1 MSRTVRIA
9 TACLLGLV
17 LGAFATLIQAQ
28 PWPAPIR
35 SIEDKGVTIVGQF
48 DAPGGM
54 QGFAAR
60 AGDRPLA
67 LYLTPDGEHVIV
79 GTMLDA
85 DGQNVSKP
93 KLDELVKTP
102 SRADAWAELEQAHW
116 IGDGDDDAPR
126 TLYVFTDPNC
136 PYCNALW
143 KNSRPLIEQGVL
155 QLRHVLVGVL
165 SEDSLRKAAAILEA
179 DNPASALETHELE
192 FRNGGIKPVEPSEES
207 QALLRKHAQ
216 IMREAG
222 ATGTPTSYYRDEAGK
237 VQRINGAVSTDQL
250 REISQPLNLR
260 HH

>member
-9 TACLLGLV
+9 TACLLGLA
-17 LGAFATLIQAQ
+17 LGAFGALAQAQ

-60 AGDRPLA
+60 AGDRPVA

-85 DGQNVSKP
+85 DGENVSKP
-93 KLDELVKTP
+93 KLDALVKTP

-136 PYCNALW
+136 PYCHKFYEAA
-143 KNSRPLIEQGVL
+143 RPWVEAGAV
-155 QLRHVLVGVL
+155 QLRHIPVGIL
-165 SEDSLRKAAAILEA
+165 KPTSEGKAAALLAADDPEEA
-179 DNPASALETHELE
+179 MRAHENNY
-192 FRNGGIKPVEPSEES
+192 RSGGIEPMEDIPEE
-207 QALLRKHAQ
+207 R
-216 IMREAG
+216 REQVAANNQLMSRVG
-222 ATGTPTSYYRDEAGK
+222 VRGTPGIFYHDSAGE
-237 VQRINGAVSTDQL
+237 VQVKQGVPRGEL
-250 REISQPLNLR
+250 REEILGPKPD
-260 HH
+260 